1 MLNLTWIKN
10 HDHVSY
16 CKENEVLP
24 RLARE
29 LGIADLAQQV
39 EEFRTHPTAEGGKS
53 EREETYHFE
62 AVHPQPDLPGAGGD
76 GGERVDLYGGAMPRL
91 LSVYPLGGDKR
102 ELTQREG
109 DTVMGEQKKYWEGKH
124 FAFYTNKECEYYPCH
139 PVPEGTEFNCLFCY
153 CPLYMLGRKCGG
165 NFTYLESGVK
175 DCSECL
181 VPHRRENYG
190 FIADSFQKI
199 AGEMAEREKK
209 EGQ

>member
-10 HDHVSY
+10 PDHVSY

-39 EEFRTHPTAEGGKS
+39 EEFRTHPTAEGVNLKGKKRTTLKLFIPNLTFP
-53 EREETYHFE
+53 EPVEM
-62 AVHPQPDLPGAGGD
+62 G
-76 GGERVDLYGGAMPRL
+76 VDLYGGAVPRL
-91 LSVYPLGGDKR
+91 LSVYPLGDKR

-175 DCSECL
+175 DCSKCL

>member
-1 MLNLTWIKN
+1 MEKCEALSTK
-10 HDHVSY
+10 
-16 CKENEVLP
+16 P
-24 RLARE
+24 
-29 LGIADLAQQV
+29 
-39 EEFRTHPTAEGGKS
+39 EECRYSFFQHTT
-53 EREETYHFE
+53 
-62 AVHPQPDLPGAGGD
+62 
-76 GGERVDLYGGAMPRL
+76 
-91 LSVYPLGGDKR
+91 
-102 ELTQREG
+102 
-109 DTVMGEQKKYWEGKH
+109 
-124 FAFYTNKECEYYPCH
+124 CEFFPCH
-139 PVPEGTEFNCLFCY
+139 ETAHPEDFNCLFCY

>member
-1 MLNLTWIKN
+1 MDDIYSK
-10 HDHVSY
+10 
-16 CKENEVLP
+16 KP
-24 RLARE
+24 
-29 LGIADLAQQV
+29 
-39 EEFRTHPTAEGGKS
+39 EECAYSF
-53 EREETYHFE
+53 
-62 AVHPQPDLPGAGGD
+62 
-76 GGERVDLYGGAMPRL
+76 
-91 LSVYPLGGDKR
+91 
-102 ELTQREG
+102 TQHR
-109 DTVMGEQKKYWEGKH
+109 
-124 FAFYTNKECEYYPCH
+124 ACEFFPCH
-139 PVPEGTEFNCLFCY
+139 KTDHPEDFNCLFCY

>member
-1 MLNLTWIKN
+1 
-10 HDHVSY
+10 
-16 CKENEVLP
+16 
-24 RLARE
+24 
-29 LGIADLAQQV
+29 
-39 EEFRTHPTAEGGKS
+39 
-53 EREETYHFE
+53 
-62 AVHPQPDLPGAGGD
+62 
-76 GGERVDLYGGAMPRL
+76 MPRL

-175 DCSECL
+175 DCSKCL